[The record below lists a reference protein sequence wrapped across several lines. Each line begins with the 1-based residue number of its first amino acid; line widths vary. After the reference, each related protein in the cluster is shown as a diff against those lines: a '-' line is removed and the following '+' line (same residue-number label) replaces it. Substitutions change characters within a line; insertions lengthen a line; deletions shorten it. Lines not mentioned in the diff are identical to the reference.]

1 MYENFLEMKYFTI
14 KELCASFKAAELG
27 IKNEPTKQA
36 LVNLESLVLNIL
48 DPLRAAWG
56 GGIIVTSG
64 YRSAAL
70 NKAVGGSASSAHRY
84 GLAADIVPAD
94 KRIGVFKSFCVKWL
108 KENAVNFDQY
118 IDELSIDKDGKV
130 TEWVHIGIKSPSGKQ
145 RRQFLKCRNDRYE
158 AL

>member
-1 MYENFLEMKYFTI
+1 MKYFTI
-14 KELCASFKAAELG
+14 KELCASSKANELG
-27 IKNEPTKQA
+27 IKNEPSKQA

-64 YRSAAL
+64 YRSVAL
-70 NKAVGGSASSAHRY
+70 NKAVGGSPSSAHRN

-94 KRIGVFKSFCVKWL
+94 KRIGVFKAFVVRWL
-108 KENAVNFDQY
+108 KENAINFDQY

-130 TEWVHIGIKSPSGKQ
+130 KEWVHIGIKSPSGNQ
-145 RRQFLKCRNDRYE
+145 RRQFLKYRNGHYE

>member
-1 MYENFLEMKYFTI
+1 MKYFSI
-14 KELCASFKAAELG
+14 KELTASAKATQLG
-27 IKNEPTKQA
+27 IKNEPSKAA
-36 LVNLESLVLNIL
+36 LTNLESLVLNIL

-56 GGIIVTSG
+56 GAIIVTSG

-70 NKAVGGSASSAHRY
+70 NKAVGGRPSSAHRY

-94 KRIGVFKSFCVKWL
+94 KRIGVFKAFVVKWL

-130 TEWVHIGIKSPSGKQ
+130 KEWVHIGIKSPSGKQ
-145 RRQFLKCRNDRYE
+145 RRQFLKYRNEKY
-158 AL
+158 LPL

>member
-1 MYENFLEMKYFTI
+1 MKYFTI
-14 KELCASFKAAELG
+14 KELCASSKAVQLG
-27 IKNEPTKQA
+27 IKNEPSKAA
-36 LVNLESLVLNIL
+36 LTNLESLVLNIL

-70 NKAVGGSASSAHRY
+70 NKAVGGSPSSAHRY

-94 KRIGVFKSFCVKWL
+94 RRIGVFKAFVVKWL
-108 KENAVNFDQY
+108 KDNAINFDQY
-118 IDELSIDKDGKV
+118 IDEVGGGS
-130 TEWVHIGIKSPSGKQ
+130 EWVHIGIKSSSGNQ
-145 RRQFLKCRNDRYE
+145 RRQFLKYRNGHYE

>member
-1 MYENFLEMKYFTI
+1 MKYFSI
-14 KELCASFKAAELG
+14 KELTASLKATQLG
-27 IKNEPTKQA
+27 IKNEPSKA
-36 LVNLESLVLNIL
+36 AMLNLESLVLNIL

-56 GGIIVTSG
+56 GAIKVTSG

-70 NKAVGGSASSAHRY
+70 NKAVKGSPTSAHRY

-94 KRIGVFKSFCVKWL
+94 GRISVFKAFVVKWL

-130 TEWVHIGIKSPSGKQ
+130 TEWVHIAIKSGSGNQ
-145 RRQFLKCRNDRYE
+145 RRQFLKYRNKQY
-158 AL
+158 LPL

>member
-1 MYENFLEMKYFTI
+1 MKYFTI
-14 KELCASFKAAELG
+14 KELCASSKAAELG

-56 GGIIVTSG
+56 GAIKVTSG

-70 NKAVGGSASSAHRY
+70 NKAVGGSPSSAHRY

-94 KRIGVFKSFCVKWL
+94 RRIAAFKTFCVKWL
-108 KENAVNFDQY
+108 KDNAVNFDQY
-118 IDELSIDKDGKV
+118 IDEVGGGS
-130 TEWVHIGIKSPSGKQ
+130 EWVHIGIKSPSGNQ
-145 RRQFLKCRNDRYE
+145 RRQFLKYRNGHYE

>member
-1 MYENFLEMKYFTI
+1 MKYFSI
-14 KELCASFKAAELG
+14 KELCASFKANELG

-48 DPLRAAWG
+48 DPLREAWG

-70 NKAVGGSASSAHRY
+70 NKAVGGSPSSAHRY

-94 KRIGVFKSFCVKWL
+94 KRIGVFKAFVVKWL
-108 KENAVNFDQY
+108 KDNAINFDQY
-118 IDELSIDKDGKV
+118 IDEVGGGS
-130 TEWVHIGIKSPSGKQ
+130 EWVHIGIKSPSGNQ
-145 RRQFLKCRNDRYE
+145 RRQFLKYRNGRYE